1 MKLRRTLLAA
11 GALALAA
18 GLSGCYES
26 ADVTMYEPGKYKGA
40 DDPLLAKLE
49 DPEFRA
55 ELDQRFEG
63 QRDR

>member
-1 MKLRRTLLAA
+1 MMARRFVLAA
-11 GALALAA
+11 GALALAVA
-18 GLSGCYES
+18 LSGCYES
-26 ADVTMYEPGKYKGA
+26 SDVTRFEPGQYRGA

-55 ELDQRFEG
+55 QLDARFDG

>member
-1 MKLRRTLLAA
+1 MILRRTFLTV
-11 GALALAA
+11 GAIALAA
-18 GLSGCYES
+18 SLSACYES
-26 ADVTMYEPGKYKGA
+26 SDVTRFEPGTYKGA

-55 ELDQRFEG
+55 ELDQRFDG

>member
-1 MKLRRTLLAA
+1 MSLRRSLLAV
-11 GALALAA
+11 GAIALTV
-18 GLSGCYES
+18 GLTGCYES
-26 ADVTMYEPGKYKGA
+26 SDVTRFEPGQYKGA

>member
-1 MKLRRTLLAA
+1 MVRRGVLTA
-11 GALALAA
+11 GALALAVV
-18 GLSGCYES
+18 LSGCYES
-26 ADVTMYEPGKYKGA
+26 TEVTRFEPGQYKGA

-55 ELDQRFEG
+55 RLDTRFDG

>member
-1 MKLRRTLLAA
+1 MSLRRPLLAA
-11 GALALAA
+11 GALALAV
-18 GLSGCYES
+18 GLTGCYES
-26 ADVTMYEPGKYKGA
+26 TDVTRFEPGQYKGA

-55 ELDQRFEG
+55 ELDRRFDG

>member
-1 MKLRRTLLAA
+1 MSLRRTLLAA
-11 GALALAA
+11 GALALAV
-18 GLSGCYES
+18 GLTGCYES
-26 ADVTMYEPGKYKGA
+26 TDVTRFEPGQYKGA

-55 ELDQRFEG
+55 ELDRRFDG